1 MLMMP
6 QQLEDFERDVS
17 NWRRVVYET
26 LRRLFDPPD
35 EYANDFDRAGGI
47 FMGSYRDT
55 PQVKFNR
62 AHERLRRYV
71 GNLQGIVQLIAVVAG
86 APPRPARQSAS
97 PTGPSP
103 RIHIEIHGG
112 NVSNLNLGEVVGNIE
127 SRINSVTGPDAADF
141 ADAMKQLVEVAQT
154 APGFT
159 DEARQ
164 EAISHLDAVSEEAD
178 RPPGK
183 RRPAVVGA
191 IVARLAQVMAL
202 AEATHTVWQDYG
214 PAVMGFFGIA
224 PR

>member
-6 QQLEDFERDVS
+6 QHLEDFERDVS

-47 FMGSYRDT
+47 FVGSYRDT

-71 GNLQGIVQLIAVVAG
+71 GNLQGIVQLIPVVAG
-86 APPRPARQSAS
+86 APPRPLRQPITA
-97 PTGPSP
+97 GPSP

-112 NVSNLNLGEVVGNIE
+112 NIGNLNLGEVVGNIE
-127 SRINSVTGPDAADF
+127 SRINSVMGPEAATF
-141 ADAMKQLVEVAQT
+141 AEAVKALVEIVQT
-154 APGFT
+154 GAGLSDP
-159 DEARQ
+159 DRA
-164 EAISHLDAVSEEAD
+164 EAISYLDAISEEAE
-178 RPPGK
+178 RPLDK
-183 RRPAVVGA
+183 RRVAVVGA

-202 AEATHTVWQDYG
+202 AEATHNVWQDYG
-214 PAVMGFFGIA
+214 PAVAHFFGISHT
-224 PR
+224 